1 MRYSILRTVL
11 SLFILLNLLLVP
23 AGVQPVT
30 AAPAAAPV
38 VSWCAAGT
46 FNGWNNTNQPLYD
59 DGTHG
64 DLLAGDGVY
73 SVALTPAA
81 GDYEW
86 KAVECGNWSNSFPS
100 GNNSWFT
107 ADGTNPVV
115 LTFDTSNHASDAGW
129 ALIPAQNIVNTL
141 GGVLPASFTVV
152 GNFQG
157 WNNANPDTVMT
168 PLGRGLYRLAYTFTT
183 DGSTEVKITET
194 GGWARQYTANGRQTD
209 GGTLVLNYTAG
220 QTYIFLLDTNTGRWG
235 AFLNGSSTGN
245 WCAAGG
251 FNGWN
256 NTSQPLYDDGT
267 HGDLLGGDG
276 IFSAEVT
283 VATAGR
289 TEWKAVTCGNWS
301 TAFPANNSWFV
312 TSSDGQKVILTFD
325 TNNHA
330 SDAGAKL
337 LPAQNIVNV
346 LGDALPASFN
356 AVGSFQGWNNSDVNY
371 AMQKVGNW
379 AVLVKPLAKGSYI
392 GKVTSTGSW
401 DAFGADGRSADAAN
415 VAFQVFAN
423 NDPVTFLLDTVSG
436 RMLIY
441 APVPAQAAHD
451 NEIWGGDLYHDSRS
465 TFYRTP
471 GGPVPAGTAVTLRF
485 RAAKNDLTGVQVR
498 VYNDRTNT
506 QTLLN
511 MTRITE
517 DDRYEYWEVTLPT
530 SSDPT
535 VFWYRFIAMDGTA
548 RAYYEDDSARDGG
561 VGQTFAASP
570 DNSWQ
575 VSVYDPAF
583 QTPDWAKHAIIYQI
597 FPDRFRDGNTANNKP
612 AGTFFYNEPGGTV
625 FRSLDPEGD
634 WNTPVC
640 DPRAS
645 GACQGTYSKN
655 FYGGDLQ
662 GLIDQ
667 LDYLQSLGITAIYL
681 NPIFESP
688 SNHGYDTTDYGKI
701 NPFLG
706 DLTTFQTLVTES
718 HNRNIRIIL
727 DGVFNHTSSDSIYF
741 DRYGRYE
748 TVGACESP
756 SSPYRSWYF
765 FTDVTPGTGVCAGSD
780 GTPNAATY
788 RSWWGYDSLPILN
801 SANPQVRQF
810 IWNALTTDPIAKYWM
825 QWADGWRL
833 DVAGDIDQGT
843 INSPENDYWE
853 GFRQAV
859 HAVKPDA
866 YIIGEE
872 WGNATSWILGGEWD
886 AVMNYQFSTA
896 VLGFWRD
903 EPFVDNDHNS
913 ASSAGIIQPL
923 TPSQLDARLKNLA
936 ERYPPEALYAMM
948 NLLGSH
954 DTNRALFM
962 LDHNTDQNNP
972 TLYQNPN
979 YDWSDAITRLKGV
992 ALLQMTLPGAPT
1004 IYYGDEIGLVGPV
1017 AYDGS
1022 TWQDDPYNRQPYP
1035 WLDETG
1041 TPFYAHLQS
1050 TTARQDLFNYYAA
1063 LINARKSYDALSIGD
1078 FRTLLTDDAN
1088 GVYAFGRKS
1097 AASAAVVVLNR
1108 STSPRNVVLD
1118 LSGYLPAGK
1127 QFSEVLS
1134 GANYTVAANGTLT
1147 LSSVPARGGM
1157 VLVATLSETA
1167 PAAVSDL
1174 HVTAEGDGTVS
1185 LAWSAVSGAGRY
1197 DIYRSL
1203 VSGGGYQKVGE
1214 TASTT
1219 FTDTGLTNATRYY
1232 YVVVAVDT
1240 TTLLQSGYSNEA
1252 MGLPHLNIGW
1262 ANLQWPP
1269 SIIHTIGT
1277 TPTQYI
1283 YGQVWINGVTSQ
1295 PGATPGLLAQV
1306 GYGPDGSD
1314 PSAGT
1319 GWIWVNAEFNDDAGN
1334 NDEFRGQLLPEAVG
1348 TFDYAYRYSTDG
1360 GNTWLYADLDGTG
1373 NGYDPAQAGAL
1384 TVNASSDTE
1393 APTAPTL
1400 SIVHWTPTSIHLSWM
1415 ASTDNAA
1422 VYAYDIYRSL
1432 TSGGAGEKIARVLAP
1447 ATTYVDTS
1455 VVAGTTYYY
1464 TVKALDT
1471 SFNASPLS
1479 NEAGQKAE
1487 GRLVEVTF
1495 NVTVPSFTTGTVY
1508 FTRAINSD
1516 GTVGDW
1522 NAAAVPL
1529 TQVDATHWRLV
1540 ANLLDGQTV
1549 EFKFTRGSW
1558 DTVIKGANGNEELS
1572 NLSLTVTH
1580 DQTTGKQTFD
1590 YTVQNWRDPLITA
1603 FTPADASSHAS
1614 APAITWTWSQAINP
1628 ADLKGTLERKVGT
1641 NWVPVAGTVTYDSGT
1656 LTCTFTPAQ
1665 ALPYN
1670 TQYRVTVSG
1679 QVDAG
1684 NDVQQVTY
1692 QWQFTIQPFVL
1703 YFPQV
1708 YRAP

>member
-1 MRYSILRTVL
+1 MRASLFRTVL
-11 SLFILLNLLLVP
+11 SVFILLNLLFVP
-23 AGVQPVT
+23 AVSQPVSAAPL
-30 AAPAAAPV
+30 AAPA

-46 FNGWNNTNQPLYD
+46 FNGWNDTSQPLYD

-64 DLLAGDGVY
+64 DLLPGDGVY
-73 SVALTPAA
+73 SVALTLAA

-86 KAVECGNWSNSFPS
+86 KAVECGNWGNSFPT
-100 GNNSWFT
+100 GENSWFT
-107 ADGTNPVV
+107 SDGTRSVV
-115 LTFDTSNHASDAGW
+115 LTFDTNNHAGDAGW
-129 ALIPAQNIVNTL
+129 QLMPAQNILNAL
-141 GGVLPASFTVV
+141 GGTLPTSFTVV

-157 WNNANPDTVMT
+157 WNNANPATQMT
-168 PLGRGLYRLAYTFTT
+168 PVGHGLFALQYTFTM
-183 DGSTEVKITET
+183 DGTTEVKITET
-194 GGWARQYTANGRQTD
+194 GGWSRQFTVNGRQKD
-209 GGTLVLNYTAG
+209 GATKVINYTAG
-220 QTYIFLLDTNTGRWG
+220 QTYIFLLDTSTGRWG
-235 AFLNGSSTGN
+235 AFLNATGSGN
-245 WCAAGG
+245 WCVAGD
-251 FNGWN
+251 FNGWDN
-256 NTSQPLYDDGT
+256 SSTPLYDDGT

-276 IFSAEVT
+276 IFSRT
-283 VATAGR
+283 LTIATAGR
-289 TEWKAVTCGNWS
+289 YEWKAVSCGNWGIS
-301 TAFPANNSWFV
+301 YPAQNAWLVTA
-312 TSSDGQKVILTFD
+312 SDNADVLITFD
-325 TNNHA
+325 TNDHA
-330 SDAGAKL
+330 SDVGAKL
-337 LPAQNIVNV
+337 LPAQHIVHV
-346 LGDALPASFN
+346 YGDVLPATFN
-356 AVGSFQGWNNSDVNY
+356 AVGSFQGWNNNDPAYTLTSLDY
-371 AMQKVGNW
+371 W
-379 AVLVKPLAKGSYI
+379 AYGVFPLPKGSYI
-392 GKVTSTGSW
+392 GKITTTASW
-401 DAFGADGRSADAAN
+401 DAFGADGRSKDAAN
-415 VAFQVFAN
+415 VAFQVYAN
-423 NDPVTFLLDTVSG
+423 NDPVRFLLNTANG
-436 RMLIY
+436 RMLIF
-441 APVPAQAAHD
+441 APVPQQASHD
-451 NEIWGGDLYHDSRS
+451 NDIWWNDLYHNSRD

-471 GGPVPAGTAVTLRF
+471 GGPVPTGTPVTLRF

-511 MTRITE
+511 MTRITA
-517 DDRYEYWEVTLPT
+517 DDRYEYWEVILPA
-530 SSDPT
+530 SSVPT
-535 VFWYRFIAMDGTA
+535 VYWYRFIAMDGTA
-548 RAYYEDDSARDGG
+548 RAYYEDDATRDGG
-561 VGQTFAASP
+561 AGQTFATSP

-583 QTPDWAKHAIIYQI
+583 QTPDWAKNAIIYQI
-597 FPDRFRDGNTANNKP
+597 FPDRFRDGNSANNKP
-612 AGTFFYNEPGGTV
+612 AGTFFYNETGGTV

-640 DPRAS
+640 DPRAA

-667 LDYLQSLGITAIYL
+667 LDYLEDLGVTAIYL

-688 SNHGYDTTDYGKI
+688 SNHGYDTTDFSKI

-706 DLTTFQTLVTES
+706 DLTTFQMLVTEAHS
-718 HNRNIRIIL
+718 RGIYIIL

-741 DRYGRYE
+741 DRYGRYSQ
-748 TVGACESP
+748 VGACESP
-756 SSPYRSWYF
+756 SSPYRDWYF

-801 SANPQVRQF
+801 SANPEVRAF
-810 IWNALTTDPIAKYWM
+810 IWDALTTDPIAKYWM

-843 INSPENDYWE
+843 INSPDNDYWE
-853 GFRQAV
+853 GFRNAV
-859 HAVKPDA
+859 HAVNPDA
-866 YIIGEE
+866 YIVGEE

-903 EPFVDNDHNS
+903 EPFIDNDHNS

-962 LDHNTDQNNP
+962 LDHNTDQNDP
-972 TLYQNPN
+972 ALYQNPN
-979 YDWSDAITRLKGV
+979 YDWSDAIARLKGV
-992 ALLQMTLPGAPT
+992 TLLQMTLPGAPT

-1017 AYDGS
+1017 AHDGS

-1041 TPFYAHLQS
+1041 TPFYTHLQS
-1050 TTARQDLFNYYAA
+1050 PTARQDLFNHYAT
-1063 LINARKSYDALSIGD
+1063 LIDARKAYDALTVGD
-1078 FRTLLTDDAN
+1078 FRTLLTDDAS

-1097 AASAAVVVLNR
+1097 ASSAAVVVLNR
-1108 STSPRNVVLD
+1108 STSPRSVSLD

-1127 QFSEVLS
+1127 QFTEIFTSAS
-1134 GANYTVAANGTLT
+1134 YTVSASGTLT
-1147 LSSVPARGGM
+1147 LSDVPARGGL

-1214 TASTT
+1214 TTSTT
-1219 FTDTGLTNATRYY
+1219 YTDTGLANATRYY
-1232 YVVVAVDT
+1232 YVVVAVNT

-1252 MGLPHLNIGW
+1252 MGLPRLTIGW

-1269 SIIHTIGT
+1269 SITHTIGT
-1277 TPTQYI
+1277 TPTEYI
-1283 YGQVWINGVTSQ
+1283 YGQVYIDGVTSL
-1295 PGATPGLLAQV
+1295 PGPTPGLLAQV

-1314 PSAGT
+1314 PATSTAWTWGD
-1319 GWIWVNAEFNDDAGN
+1319 AEFNGNAGN
-1334 NDEFRGQLLPEAVG
+1334 NDEFRGRLLPEAVG

-1360 GNTWLYADLDGTG
+1360 GITWVYADLDGIN

-1384 TVNASSDTE
+1384 TVNPSSDTE
-1393 APTAPTL
+1393 APTAPVL
-1400 SIVHWTPTSIHLSWM
+1400 SIVHWTPTSIHLSWT
-1415 ASTDNAA
+1415 ASTDNVA

-1471 SFNASPLS
+1471 SFNASELS
-1479 NEAGQKAE
+1479 NEVGQKAE
-1487 GRLVEVTF
+1487 ARMVEVTF
-1495 NVTVPSFTTGTVY
+1495 NVTVPSFTVGTVY
-1508 FTRAINSD
+1508 FTRVINPD

-1522 NAAAVPL
+1522 NPAAVPM

-1572 NLSLTVTH
+1572 NLSLTVIH

-1590 YTVQNWRDPLITA
+1590 YTVLNWRDPLITA
-1603 FTPADASSHAS
+1603 FTPANASTHAT

-1628 ADLKGTLERKVGT
+1628 ADLKGMLERKVGA
-1641 NWVPVAGTVTYDSGT
+1641 NWVPVSGTVSYDSGT
-1656 LTCTFTPAQ
+1656 MTCTFTPAQ
-1665 ALPYN
+1665 PLPYN

-1703 YFPQV
+1703 YFPQI